1 MIQLTPEIEKD
12 LVGDINNFDLVVII
26 SSGAVIKRL
35 STEAQELYDFIDEEN
50 QSEVSLN
57 YYDDLITKVS
67 NIKESIDIKDRKLKF
82 GGASI
87 TISNSREEIE
97 GSSSRPLRFTDIF
110 RGNLVGAFADVY
122 VKTASCI
129 ALTQCIKIASLKI
142 TSMKHS
148 SKEVTLRCE
157 DRFIDDFHKELPL
170 SEYTLYEGVNT
181 TVGDNERRIPVLYGH
196 LNNAP
201 SVVFIEG
208 DGGQSG
214 FIENNL
220 IVIPDR
226 AYIDGYQ
233 IMGVKSDSPHIN
245 DPQSVNQI
253 IEQNILKIKLG
264 DHAATVYSTPPD
276 RLHRE
281 LVQGNSKFDNEY
293 PTDWQTQFEVAED
306 GSHVRFSTSSL
317 DVSPKNISSGNL
329 LCGEVSKCI
338 GIKKYFTRIL
348 RPDNL
353 TVFGEELEQLLY
365 PYVTQAFN
373 ESENIT
379 VADTDMLSLPSI
391 KFTDYSSELKYN
403 TESFIFSAIDT
414 PLGQIDLGSHF
425 NFDLKTMELEFE
437 ELKSSIDKSSGK
449 EDDVFTDAN
458 LISRIHTSIF
468 GFQNPNNIINA
479 SGDLMEHFEYCIYPQ
494 QANQESSEDSEYT
507 ITNFETDENVDISKD
522 ILGLPPLA
530 VNSITSN
537 YISGGIDSLSVGIIG
552 LPDFTKRLSD
562 GAPIRITS
570 FFKGVSATQSF
581 DNRHPFHNT
590 NNGFE
595 DVNSWIN
602 NYKLSEQA
610 DWSSQNIYTLI
621 AFPKP
626 QIDSHQFEFSFDFA
640 SSFSGMML
648 KRTWYQKE
656 CYSKNFFLN
665 AKGKFKVMPND
676 EQLNDFLPRIVH
688 VKNAELKY
696 FSDENLIGTSSD
708 EKTKDNN
715 LFFTFYDYLTKNRFK
730 KYHTSK
736 AGYQLVVTGNRFE
749 EDDSIIF
756 DIDVNDFRVNREDNI
771 DNYRLSIDFNIFRQ
785 SVPNPFGAGGFF
797 FDEDSAS
804 TIDSSIK
811 NLKLRYARPIMV
823 DNIIDSWQFL
833 DIEEDE
839 PSEEERPFVIATNYG
854 LNSEVYVSLIDESLF
869 DIDDTEGILINIYKD
884 VNDNDP
890 GDISI
895 TEIESEITEE
905 YRTLIRKPSE
915 VVEDLVQRELGIN
928 LPVSIEDNLTDDN
941 YELDFSLYK
950 PEKGI
955 DVMQKISQ
963 CSPFMYKTN
972 TSTGEPSIVPI
983 KPFYSE
989 SDAKIN
995 VNNIFKYNFSK
1006 TPKQDLALNCR
1017 VKYAFDYAKEEYT
1030 KVTEDVS
1037 HSIDN
1042 NSRYLSY
1049 YNIAEQ
1055 SQDSYTL
1062 EFEAPYIQ
1070 DDVTA
1075 RILAKHLFE
1084 LHKNQHLKISFDI
1097 PITDAIRLEVGDIV
1111 SFVDDENNLS
1121 KIDDI
1126 DPYGIDIRSASF
1138 LYTNDG
1144 YSLKQALFPFFMITS
1159 ISKDTKQAKI
1169 EVIQMHELAPSEF
1182 DNWTLF
1188 PWEDA
1193 SIDPDTG
1200 EINLLPYIIDALV
1213 VDTQLYAYPTQEV
1226 ELEFSFL
1233 AKDDDQNGEIQ
1244 DVNWKIIKINTGDT
1258 ILSGSAD
1265 FSPFIGESYNWVQ
1278 GSGTINFNPS
1288 DYSSDPF
1295 GDYYLS
1301 LTPIDNNGM
1310 QGSSYVMQ
1318 FNYAAFIQTPPQII
1332 ATYMG
1337 GLQGSVEGISFF
1349 GTIGSTTN
1357 PTNFRDNQFSY
1368 NLPYNEE
1375 HEVNISMISSYA
1387 TIPTGFFGLSP
1398 ELEFKYTVQDNFNVG
1413 SIIEEDWS
1421 TNIEYVLDI
1430 PPEVMASGNTLNFKV
1445 EARDVEGNENELSIN
1460 FTMDDPTVPF
1470 HEITLLENLSTPIDE
1485 GGSYTE
1491 EDPKVYTFYR
1501 EQINEGNLPVS
1512 SSTQARVNNLY
1523 ITEEDPSWNGSDFFV
1538 RWRFEYFW
1546 MNNNFAG
1553 GVEHSA
1559 GETIIG
1565 SKQNVPGLNPG
1576 YFTFNLNQVFEPH
1589 DNDFTNYIVGLEGE
1603 EMYVVVRAQMNSLNS
1618 SNYKSVIRYNF
1629 RFNTPTPQGI

>member
-12 LVGDINNFDLVVII
+12 LVGDINDFDLVVII

-97 GSSSRPLRFTDIF
+97 GSSSKPLRFTDIF

-196 LNNAP
+196 LNSAP

-338 GIKKYFTRIL
+338 GIKKYFTKVL

-353 TVFGEELEQLLY
+353 TAFGEELEQLLQ

-391 KFTDYSSELKYN
+391 KFSSGFGSNLQYN
-403 TESFIFSAIDT
+403 TESFIFSVLDQ
-414 PLGQIDLGSHF
+414 PLGQINLGSHF

-458 LISRIHTSIF
+458 LISRIHTSISNF
-468 GFQNPNNIINA
+468 ENPNNIINA
-479 SGDLMEHFEYCIYPQ
+479 SGDLIEHFEYCIYPQ
-494 QANQESSEDSEYT
+494 QANQKSSENSEYT
-507 ITNFETDENVDISKD
+507 ITNFETDENVDVSKD

-530 VNSITSN
+530 VNSISSD

-570 FFKGVSATQSF
+570 FFKGESNTQSF

-626 QIDSHQFEFSFDFA
+626 EIDNHQFEFSFNFL
-640 SSFSGMML
+640 SSLSGMML

-785 SVPNPFGAGGFF
+785 SVPDILGVDGFF
-797 FDEDSAS
+797 FDDDSGS
-804 TIDSSIK
+804 KIT
-811 NLKLRYARPIMV
+811 NLKLRYARPVMV

-833 DIEEDE
+833 DVEEDE
-839 PSEEERPFVIATNYG
+839 PSEEERPFVIATDYG

-869 DIDDTEGILINIYKD
+869 DIDDTEGISINIYKD
-884 VNDNDP
+884 VDT
-890 GDISI
+890 G

-941 YELDFSLYK
+941 YELDFSLYE

-1111 SFVDDENNLS
+1111 SFVDDDNNLS

-1193 SIDPDTG
+1193 TIDPGTG
-1200 EINLLPYIIDALV
+1200 EINLLPYIGTL
-1213 VDTQLYAYPTQEV
+1213 QLDNASFFAYPSSEV
-1226 ELEFSFL
+1226 SLIYTFNAFDE
-1233 AKDDDQNGEIQ
+1233 DGTIQ
-1244 DVNWKIIKINTGDT
+1244 DVEWKIIKISTGEN
-1258 ILSGSAD
+1258 ILNGNANFDPLPGSDYSAV
-1265 FSPFIGESYNWVQ
+1265 FGVQ
-1278 GSGTINFNPS
+1278 QNINFNPS

-1310 QGSSYVMQ
+1310 QGSSYVIQ
-1318 FNYAAFIQTPPQII
+1318 FNYAPFIQTPPQIT

-1337 GLQGSVEGISFF
+1337 GLQGSVEGIAFWQ
-1349 GTIGSTTN
+1349 TLGSTTN

-1375 HEVNISMISSYA
+1375 HEVNISMQTSYA
-1387 TIPTGFFGLSP
+1387 TIPTGFFNLSP

-1421 TNIEYVLDI
+1421 TNTYYVLDI
-1430 PPEVMASGNTLNFKV
+1430 LPEVMASGNTLNFKV

-1460 FTMDDPTVPF
+1460 FTMDDLPLPF
-1470 HEITLLENLSTPIDE
+1470 HEITELQNLSTPIDE

-1501 EQINEGNLPVS
+1501 EQINEGNLPVA
-1512 SSTQARVNNLY
+1512 TIVGARVDNLY
-1523 ITEEDPSWNGSDFFV
+1523 LIEEDPSWNGTSPFL
-1538 RWRFEYFW
+1538 RWQFEYFW
-1546 MNNNFAG
+1546 MNDNFAG
-1553 GVEHSA
+1553 EVEHSA
-1559 GETIIG
+1559 GESIIG
-1565 SKQNVPGLNPG
+1565 SKLNSPGLNPG
-1576 YFTFNLNQVFEPH
+1576 YFTLRLWEIYTAHN
-1589 DNDFTNYIVGLEGE
+1589 NDYTNWVSGMEGE
-1603 EMYVVVRAQMNSLNS
+1603 EIYVIVKALTDTYSNPSYKCVV
-1618 SNYKSVIRYNF
+1618 RYNF